1 VASSFRLTTAF
12 RPAGDQPQAIEA
24 LVGGAASGR
33 RHQVLL
39 GVTGSGKTFTI
50 ANVVERLGR
59 PTLVLAPNKTL
70 AAQLFDEFRELFP
83 ENAVE
88 YFVSFYDYYQPEAYL
103 PSSDLYI
110 EKDSSIN
117 DRIDRM
123 RHAATR
129 AALTRRDALVVASV
143 SCIYSLG
150 SPEEYRAMHVALR
163 AGEREDR
170 DDVLRRLVRIR
181 YTRDDLD
188 RRRGTFRVRGDVL
201 EVGPADRDDRVVRVE
216 WFGDTIERIEEVD
229 PLTGERLRE
238 VREAA
243 FYPSSHYVTRED
255 ALERAIGGIEQELE
269 ERIEFYRRARKP
281 LEADRIARRTR
292 FDLEL
297 LRETGF
303 CPGIEN
309 YSRHLDGRNPGEPP
323 STLLDYFPED
333 FLLVVDESHVTIPQ
347 VGGMFVGDRSRKET
361 LVEYGFRLPCALD
374 NRPLTFPEF
383 EAHVPTALY
392 VSATPGPWEREKAG
406 GVCAEQVVRPTGIV
420 DPPVSVRPA
429 TGQVDDLL
437 AEVRRRAQAG
447 ERALVTTLTKRMAEE
462 LTEHLSDVGVRVR
475 YLHSDVT
482 TLERAEILKDLR
494 LGVFDV
500 LVGINLLREGLDLP
514 EVSLVAV
521 LDADREGFLRSE
533 TSLIQVAGRA
543 ARNANGL
550 VVFYADRETGSIR
563 RALSEMERRRERQQE
578 YNREHGIT
586 PTTVVRPVRDTVG
599 AVYADRDY
607 VDLTGLDLL
616 GSGEGDLAT
625 RRAQAEREM
634 REAAREMRFEDAA
647 RWRDEMRRVEALL
660 LRAGG
665 EASPVAEAAD
675 PGPAREAPTRSRPR
689 KSRGPR

>member
-1 VASSFRLTTAF
+1 
-12 RPAGDQPQAIEA
+12 
-24 LVGGAASGR
+24 
-33 RHQVLL
+33 VLL

-50 ANVVERLGR
+50 ANVVARLAR

-103 PSSDLYI
+103 PATDVYI

-129 AALTRRDALVVASV
+129 AALTRRDAIVVASV
-143 SCIYSLG
+143 SCIYALG
-150 SPEEYRAMHVALR
+150 SPEEYKAMHVALR
-163 AGEREDR
+163 VGETADR
-170 DDVLRRLVRIR
+170 DDVLRRLARIQYR
-181 YTRDDLD
+181 RDEME
-188 RRRGTFRVRGDVL
+188 RGRGTFRVRGDVL

-216 WFGDTIERIEEVD
+216 WFGDAIERMEEVD
-229 PLTGERLRE
+229 ALTGRRLRA
-238 VREAA
+238 VPEAA

-255 ALERAIGGIEQELE
+255 ALQRALHGIRQELD
-269 ERIEFYRRARKP
+269 ERVAYFKRMEKP

-292 FDLEL
+292 HDVEL

-309 YSRHLDGRNPGEPP
+309 YSRHLDGRLPGEPP

-347 VGGMFVGDRSRKET
+347 VGGMFVGDRVRKET
-361 LVEYGFRLPCALD
+361 LVQYGFRLPCALD
-374 NRPLTFPEF
+374 NRPLTFAEF
-383 EAHVPTALY
+383 EARIPSAVY

-406 GVCAEQVVRPTGIV
+406 GVTVEQVVRPTGLV
-420 DPPVSVRPA
+420 DPPVLVRPA
-429 TGQVDDLL
+429 RGQVDDVLG
-437 AEVRRRAQAG
+437 EIRARAKAG
-447 ERALVTTLTKRMAEE
+447 ERVLVTTLTKRMAEE
-462 LTEHLSDVGVRVR
+462 LTEHLSEVGVKVR

-482 TLERAEILKDLR
+482 TLERAEILRDLR

-500 LVGINLLREGLDLP
+500 IVGINLLREGLDLP

-533 TSLIQVAGRA
+533 TSLVQVAGRA
-543 ARNANGL
+543 ARNVKGT
-550 VVFYADRETGSIR
+550 VIFYADRETGSMR
-563 RALSEMERRRERQQE
+563 RALDEMERRRAHQVEW
-578 YNREHGIT
+578 NRDHGVV
-586 PTTVVRPVRDTVG
+586 PQSVVRGVRDTVG
-599 AVYADRDY
+599 AVYAERDY
-607 VDLTGLDLL
+607 VDLTGLDL
-616 GSGEGDLAT
+616 EGHPEAKDLVA
-625 RRAQAEREM
+625 RRAEAERGM

-647 RWRDEMRRVEALL
+647 RLRDEVRRLEALL
-660 LRAGG
+660 LKAG
-665 EASPVAEAAD
+665 EEP
-675 PGPAREAPTRSRPR
+675 PAT
-689 KSRGPR
+689 